1 MARPVVVRVGQL
13 LLELLADADI
23 LRNVLQAA
31 GAVAARAL
39 EALADGF
46 DDFLIRVQV
55 KFRLFHSVTSFTVLR
70 GTPARSRCSDSVR
83 SASGQRCGHSPP
95 QWK

>member
-46 DDFLIRVQV
+46 DDFSLG
-55 KFRLFHSVTSFTVLR
+55 FR
-70 GTPARSRCSDSVR
+70 
-83 SASGQRCGHSPP
+83 
-95 QWK
+95 